1 MPTPGIAGILTWA
14 WASSPRVY
22 LLVPCFVFH
31 LPGDIFMLDALI
43 FSAPQQPLSLPP
55 QFSLLPP
62 SPLYIPAPPFLV
74 LFPCPHLC
82 RAAPPFRLFFSPDLR
97 SRSLVLSLAWVHLCS
112 CVLSDPRYAD
122 PRPWVRGPCVR
133 VSFAPH
139 LPASRRP
146 PPPSGTA
153 LPYCRGAVHC
163 AGTVNRWTPSWRDKT
178 ASASATNPS
187 D

>member
-1 MPTPGIAGILTWA
+1 MPTSGIAGILTWA
-14 WASSPRVY
+14 WASSSQVY
-22 LLVPCFVFH
+22 LLIPCFVFH
-31 LPGDIFMLDALI
+31 LPGDIFMLDAP
-43 FSAPQQPLSLPP
+43 FFFCSPATTVSATPSLSTASFASLHPCPSFPGSVSLPP
-55 QFSLLPP
+55 
-62 SPLYIPAPPFLV
+62 PL
-74 LFPCPHLC
+74 
-82 RAAPPFRLFFSPDLR
+82 RAAPPFCLFFSPDLR

-112 CVLSDPRYAD
+112 CVLSDPRYAG

-133 VSFAPH
+133 ASFAPH

-178 ASASATNPS
+178 ASAGATSPS